1 MPDGMGLSAVSFAP
15 SGTADSDDV
24 DCPPPPEE
32 PACVPA
38 GPPPAPRPDGCAAPD
53 DFAPSGAAFFL
64 PAAPA
69 TPFAPALSAPPA
81 AMTPMPAIP
90 PSMDGMTPP
99 PPTLPATA
107 GTMSFIIAGRSTMT
121 LTVSMRVM
129 AWLSSPSVAVTMIAL
144 PVAMTSAATG
154 LYRRKANSHPMTLP
168 NAWRPVSIQLIA
180 AQTGATPTM
189 MGSRPARR

>member
-1 MPDGMGLSAVSFAP
+1 
-15 SGTADSDDV
+15 
-24 DCPPPPEE
+24 
-32 PACVPA
+32 
-38 GPPPAPRPDGCAAPD
+38 
-53 DFAPSGAAFFL
+53 
-64 PAAPA
+64 
-69 TPFAPALSAPPA
+69 
-81 AMTPMPAIP
+81 
-90 PSMDGMTPP
+90 
-99 PPTLPATA
+99 
-107 GTMSFIIAGRSTMT
+107 MT

-154 LYRRKANSHPMTLP
+154 LYRRNANSHPMTLP

>member
-1 MPDGMGLSAVSFAP
+1 MPDGF
-15 SGTADSDDV
+15 D
-24 DCPPPPEE
+24 
-32 PACVPA
+32 
-38 GPPPAPRPDGCAAPD
+38 APD
-53 DFAPSGAAFFL
+53 CFAPSGAAFFVL
-64 PAAPA
+64 PADPA

-154 LYRRKANSHPMTLP
+154 LYRRNANSHPMTLP